1 MNETEVNKK
10 MSEVV
15 RIIRQDMASI
25 RTGRA
30 SVSLVEEIEVPAYGG
45 ASRLKVVELASI
57 NIPDPQ
63 TIVIEPWDKTV
74 IGEIRKGILASNTGL
89 NPTIDGEILRISLPP
104 MTTEDRQ
111 KYVKLLGT
119 KVENGKIMI
128 RQIRTDA
135 MKDIKDSFESGE
147 LSEDERFASE
157 KRLQEITDEYTDQIE
172 TLGKEKEKQLLREV

>member
-1 MNETEVNKK
+1 MNESEVDKK

-15 RIIRQDMASI
+15 ELVKQDIGTI

-30 SVSLVEEIEVPAYGG
+30 NASMVEEIKIDAYGG
-45 ASRLKVVELASI
+45 ASRLSVVELASI

-63 TIVIEPWDKTV
+63 TIIIEPWDKTV

-89 NPTIDGEILRISLPP
+89 NPIIDGDILRINLPP

-147 LSEDERFASE
+147 LSEDERFAAE
-157 KRLQEITDEYTDQIE
+157 KRLQEITDQYTDQIE
-172 TLGKEKEKQLLREV
+172 ALGEEKEKQLLGEN